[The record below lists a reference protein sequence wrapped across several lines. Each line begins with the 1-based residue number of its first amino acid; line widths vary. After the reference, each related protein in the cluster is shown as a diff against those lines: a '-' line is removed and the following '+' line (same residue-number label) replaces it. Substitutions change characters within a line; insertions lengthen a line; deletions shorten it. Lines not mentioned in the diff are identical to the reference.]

1 MQNQHSR
8 WLLATV
14 VTSTS
19 ILLAACG
26 AGSGS
31 NTSSTPSV
39 SDNTDISTKSVALG
53 SITGFGSVIVDGVIF
68 NDATTTVTFET
79 NPDLPSVQTTSDLKL
94 GMQVEMKHANG
105 AASEIFVVSTL
116 RGPVTAVDA
125 VNSKLTVLGQS
136 ISVTSTGVEATA
148 LEGFASFADIK
159 VNDWIEVHAIENA
172 DGSFKATR
180 IERESS
186 SESTSIK
193 IGGKLANLDATAKTF
208 KLGAMTINYADASV
222 RPTGVVLANAQRVF
236 VFSDAAPVGGVLS
249 VKKLRVRDHRFPGIG
264 SGNVGGLITD
274 FVSAANFLVAGVKID
289 ASAAK
294 FENGSATDLLN
305 GAAVRIKGSLKD
317 GVLMAVAVEFKGK
330 SGAESGQVSVKGAIT
345 DFVSISS
352 FKLRG
357 QTIDATGA
365 TFEGGAASDLGN
377 GALIQ
382 LKAQIV
388 NGQIKATAIKFL
400 AHETHGAPLALQ
412 GKIQAFN
419 ATAKTFSI
427 AGTSMKLV
435 DATEYVK
442 GTGADVA
449 NDKFV
454 EVRTVKSAS
463 GWEVK
468 RLEFKDASLIPL
480 FLRGIASDVT
490 ATGFKLAGVAIAINA
505 STEFE
510 RGTSASLVDGMQVAV
525 KARKLAEGGLTAT
538 EIEILSR
545 TPANLV
551 LSVSGL
557 VSDYVSKASFRVA
570 GQMVD
575 ASAATFVGGAEADLL
590 NGKSVTVQGKPSE
603 GVFKASKLTFNP

>member
-1 MQNQHSR
+1 MQIQHSR

-26 AGSGS
+26 GGSGS
-31 NTSSTPSV
+31 NVPTAPAV
-39 SDNTDISTKSVALG
+39 GGGSDVSTKSVAVG
-53 SITGFGSVIVDGVIF
+53 SITGFGSVIVDGVTF
-68 NDATTTVTFET
+68 NDATTTVTFDT
-79 NPDLPSVQTTSDLKL
+79 NPDLPSVQTTSNLAL
-94 GMQVEMKHANG
+94 GMQVEMQHTNG
-105 AASEIFVVSTL
+105 AANSIFVVSTL
-116 RGPVTAVDA
+116 RGPVSAIDS

-136 ISVTSTGVEATA
+136 VNVVSTGVESTA
-148 LEGFASFADIK
+148 LEGFAAFADIK
-159 VNDWIEVHAIENA
+159 VSDWVEVHAIENA

-180 IERESS
+180 IERESAA
-186 SESTSIK
+186 ESTSIK
-193 IGGKLANLDATAKTF
+193 IGGKLASLDATAKTF
-208 KLGAMTINYADASV
+208 KLGAMTINYTDASL
-222 RPTGVVLANAQRVF
+222 RPTGVVLANAQRVH
-236 VFSDAAPVGGVLS
+236 VFSDVAPVGNVLS
-249 VKKLRVRDHRFPGIG
+249 AKKVRVRDFKFPGIG

-274 FVSAANFLVAGVKID
+274 FVSASNFMVAGIKVD
-289 ASAAK
+289 ASTAK

-305 GAAVRIKGSLKD
+305 GAAVRIKGTLKD
-317 GVLMAVAVEFKGK
+317 GALTAVAVEFKGK

-345 DFVSISS
+345 DFVSIAS

-357 QTIDATGA
+357 QTIVAT
-365 TFEGGAASDLGN
+365 DLGN

-400 AHETHGAPLALQ
+400 PQDTLGEPLVLQ
-412 GKIQAFN
+412 GKIQAFS

-435 DATEYVK
+435 DGTVYVN
-442 GTGADVA
+442 GSAADVA

-454 EVRTVKSAS
+454 EVRTVKAAS

-468 RLEFKDASLIPL
+468 RMEFKDPSLIPL
-480 FLRGIASDVT
+480 FLRGIASDVS
-490 ATGFKLAGVAIAINA
+490 ATGFKLAGVAVAMNA

-525 KARKLAEGGLTAT
+525 KARNLAVGGLTAL
-538 EIEILSR
+538 EVEILTR
-545 TPANLV
+545 APANLV

-557 VSDYVSKASFRVA
+557 VSDFVSKSNFRVA
-570 GQMVD
+570 GQKVD
-575 ASAATFVGGAEADLL
+575 ASAATFVGAAEADLL
-590 NGKSVTVQGKPSE
+590 NGKSVTVEGKPVE
-603 GVFKASKLTFNP
+603 GVFVASKVTFRP

>member
-1 MQNQHSR
+1 MQIQHSR

-14 VTSTS
+14 ATSTS

-26 AGSGS
+26 GGSGS
-31 NTSSTPSV
+31 NISTTPAAGGG
-39 SDNTDISTKSVALG
+39 SDVSTKSVAVG
-53 SITGFGSVIVDGVIF
+53 SITGFGSVIVDGVTF
-68 NDATTTVTFET
+68 NDATTTVTFDT
-79 NPDLPSVQTTSDLKL
+79 NPDLPSVQTTSNLAL
-94 GMQVEMKHANG
+94 GMQVEMQHTNG
-105 AASEIFVVSTL
+105 AANSIFVVSTL
-116 RGPVTAVDA
+116 RGPVSAIDSA
-125 VNSKLTVLGQS
+125 NSKLTVLGQS
-136 ISVTSTGVEATA
+136 VSVVSTGVESTA
-148 LEGFASFADIK
+148 LEGFAAFADIK
-159 VNDWIEVHAIENA
+159 VSDWVEVHAIENA

-180 IERESS
+180 IERESAA
-186 SESTSIK
+186 ESTSIK
-193 IGGKLANLDATAKTF
+193 IGGKLASLDATAKTF
-208 KLGAMTINYADASV
+208 KLGAMTINYTDASL
-222 RPTGVVLANAQRVF
+222 RPTGVVLANAQRVH
-236 VFSDAAPVGGVLS
+236 VFSDAAPVGNVLS
-249 VKKLRVRDHRFPGIG
+249 AKKVRVRDFKFPGIG

-274 FVSAANFLVAGVKID
+274 FVSASNFMVAGIKVD
-289 ASAAK
+289 ASTAK

-305 GAAVRIKGSLKD
+305 GAAVRIKGTLKD
-317 GVLMAVAVEFKGK
+317 GALTAVAVEFKGK

-357 QTIDATGA
+357 QTINATGA
-365 TFEGGAASDLGN
+365 TFEGGVATDLGN

-400 AHETHGAPLALQ
+400 PQDTLGDPLVLQ
-412 GKIQAFN
+412 GKIQAFS

-435 DATEYVK
+435 DATVYVN
-442 GTGADVA
+442 GSATDVA

-454 EVRTVKSAS
+454 EVRTVKAAS

-468 RLEFKDASLIPL
+468 RMEFKDPSLIPL

-490 ATGFKLAGVAIAINA
+490 ATGFKLAGVAVAINA
-505 STEFE
+505 STVFE

-525 KARKLAEGGLTAT
+525 KARNLAVGGLTAL
-538 EIEILSR
+538 EVEILTR
-545 TPANLV
+545 APANLV

-557 VSDYVSKASFRVA
+557 VSDRVA
-570 GQMVD
+570 GQKVD

-590 NGKSVTVQGKPSE
+590 NGKSVTVEGKPVE
-603 GVFKASKLTFNP
+603 GVFVASKVTFRP